1 MLSDSPKNESEEVP
15 SDNGNMPIDLGSI
28 WRIILRRRWAIVSVF
43 LVVVAA
49 VVLVTLRQQKIYAAS
64 ATLIIDL
71 AAPKVLDNNQVGE
84 VVDSGSG
91 SYWFSREYYETQYKV
106 IASRAVA
113 SRVVAKLH
121 LDTDLRFLQ
130 LDKIEDPAA
139 RERRRQRTDPITLAQ
154 SILRVEPVKDSKMV
168 LIRIEYPDPIQAAGM
183 ANTFAEEYI
192 AENLSVR
199 LSTTHSASE
208 WLENQLVDLE
218 AKVDKSMRELYK
230 FKKEKDIVSTSFENK
245 QSMVSQRLVAFNDA
259 LTKARIQKAQLQ
271 ARAESIRA
279 LRKHPDEILRSGDSF
294 SQTINAYVVQ
304 QMKLKLLE
312 ITNECADLKS
322 RYLGEHPKLS
332 SCLER
337 LSVVRSNL
345 MHELEVNLA
354 ATEKEYSEA
363 TQSERNLLTLYNEA
377 KDEAFK
383 VNQFE
388 EEYQQLKRTLDTN
401 ERLYEV
407 VLKRLKDAGL
417 SGRMQM
423 SNVRILDRAKPSDS
437 PVRPRPW
444 LSLVL
449 GILFG
454 VIGGFGLAFVLEHLD
469 TSITTQEQ
477 VEDRLRVTFL
487 GIIPKINV
495 GKGVGPHEL
504 TIHAQ
509 PKSAVAE
516 CCRSIRTNL
525 LFMSPDKPFKSI
537 LLTSR
542 GPGEGKT
549 TVSVSLAVTM
559 AESGNRV
566 LLLDADMRR
575 PRTHKVL
582 GVSNEVGLSS
592 LIVGA
597 AKLEDVIKSTSV
609 PGLSVLVCGPVP
621 PNPTDL
627 LQAGAFSSLL
637 SDLGKQYDRIVIDS
651 PPVGAFADA
660 AVISTL
666 VDGTLLVLKA
676 GKTSREHARRAI
688 WALRNV
694 KARLFGAVLNDLDLE
709 NRHYGYYYYNRHG
722 YYYNRKTDEAA
733 S

>member
-1 MLSDSPKNESEEVP
+1 MLSDFPKNESEEVP
-15 SDNGNMPIDLGSI
+15 SDYGNAPINLGSI
-28 WRIILRRRWAIVSVF
+28 WRVLLRRRWVLISVL
-43 LVVVAA
+43 LVVIAA
-49 VVLVTLRQQKIYAAS
+49 VMFVTLRQQKIYAAT

-91 SYWFSREYYETQYKV
+91 SYWFSREYYETQ
-106 IASRAVA
+106 
-113 SRVVAKLH
+113 VAKLH
-121 LDTDLRFLQ
+121 LASDLRFLQ
-130 LDKIEDPAA
+130 LDKIEDAAA
-139 RERRRQRTDPITLAQ
+139 REKKRQSADPIAIAQ
-154 SILRVEPVKDSKMV
+154 SILRVEPIKESRMV
-168 LIRIEYPDPIQAAGM
+168 LVQIEYPDPIQAAAL
-183 ANTFAEEYI
+183 ANAFAEEYI

-199 LSTTHSASE
+199 LSTTNSASE
-208 WLENQLVDLE
+208 WLESQLVDLE

-271 ARAESIRA
+271 GRAESIRA
-279 LRKHPDEILRSGDSF
+279 LRNDPQELLKSGDAF
-294 SQTINAYVVQ
+294 NQMIDKFVVQ
-304 QMKLKLLE
+304 QLKLRLLE
-312 ITNECADLKS
+312 LTNECADLKS

-337 LSVVRSNL
+337 LSLVKSNL
-345 MHELEVNLA
+345 MHEIEVNLA
-354 ATEKEYSEA
+354 ALEKEYREVA
-363 TQSERNLLTLYNEA
+363 QSERNLLALYNEA

-388 EEYQQLKRTLDTN
+388 EEYQQLKRTLDNN

-407 VLKRLKDAGL
+407 VLKRIKDTGL

-423 SNVRILDRAKPSDS
+423 SNVRILDRAKPAD
-437 PVRPRPW
+437 RPIRPKP
-444 LSLVL
+444 LFNLAFGV
-449 GILFG
+449 LFG
-454 VIGGFGLAFVLEHLD
+454 LVAGLGLAVVLEYLD
-469 TSITTQEQ
+469 TSITTQQQ
-477 VEDRLRVTFL
+477 VEERLRLTFL
-487 GIIPKINV
+487 GIIPKITA
-495 GKGVGPHEL
+495 GKGTGPQEL
-504 TIHAQ
+504 AIHAQ
-509 PKSAVAE
+509 PRSAVAE

-537 LLTSR
+537 LLTSS

-549 TVSVSLAVTM
+549 TASVSLAVTM
-559 AESGNRV
+559 AEGGSRV

-575 PRTHKVL
+575 PRAHKVL

-597 AKLEDVIKSTSV
+597 AGLEDVIKSTAV
-609 PGLSVLVCGPVP
+609 PGLSLLVCGPVP
-621 PNPTDL
+621 PNPTNL
-627 LQAGAFSSLL
+627 LQAGAFSALL
-637 SDLGKQYDRIVIDS
+637 SELGKKYDRIVIDS

-676 GKTSREHARRAI
+676 GKTSSDHARRAI

-694 KARLFGAVLNDLDLE
+694 KARIFGAVLNDLDLE
-709 NRHYGYYYYNRHG
+709 DRHYGYYYYNRHG
-722 YYYNRKTDEAA
+722 YYYNRKTDEAH

>member
-1 MLSDSPKNESEEVP
+1 MLSDSPKTESEEVP
-15 SDNGNMPIDLGSI
+15 SDYGNAPINLGSI
-28 WRIILRRRWAIVSVF
+28 WRIILRRRWVLISAL
-43 LVVVAA
+43 LVVMAA
-49 VVLVTLRQQKIYAAS
+49 VVFVTLRQQKIYVAT

-106 IASRAVA
+106 ISSRAVA

-121 LDTDLRFLQ
+121 LASDLRFLQ
-130 LDKIEDPAA
+130 LDKIEDAGA
-139 RERRRQRTDPITLAQ
+139 REKKRQGMDPIPIAQ
-154 SILRVEPVKDSKMV
+154 SILRVEPIKESRMV
-168 LIRIEYPDPIQAAGM
+168 LVQIEYPDPIQAAAL
-183 ANTFAEEYI
+183 ANAFAEEYI

-199 LSTTHSASE
+199 LSTTNSASE
-208 WLENQLVDLE
+208 WLESQLVDLE

-271 ARAESIRA
+271 GRAESIRA
-279 LRKHPDEILRSGDSF
+279 LRNDPEGLLRSGDAF
-294 SQTINAYVVQ
+294 NQMIDKFVVQ
-304 QMKLKLLE
+304 QMKLRLLE
-312 ITNECADLKS
+312 VTNECADLKS

-337 LSVVRSNL
+337 LSLVKANL
-345 MHELEVNLA
+345 MHEIEVNLA
-354 ATEKEYSEA
+354 ALEKEYREVA
-363 TQSERNLLTLYNEA
+363 QSERNLLALYNEA

-388 EEYQQLKRTLDTN
+388 EEYQQLKRTLDNN

-423 SNVRILDRAKPSDS
+423 SNVRILDRAKPAD
-437 PVRPRPW
+437 RPIRPKP
-444 LSLVL
+444 LFNLA
-449 GILFG
+449 FG
-454 VIGGFGLAFVLEHLD
+454 VLCGLVAGLGLVVVLEYLD
-469 TSITTQEQ
+469 TSITTQQQ
-477 VEDRLRVTFL
+477 VEERLRLAFL
-487 GIIPKINV
+487 GIIPKITA
-495 GKGVGPHEL
+495 GKGVGPQEL
-504 TIHAQ
+504 AIHAQ
-509 PKSAVAE
+509 PRSAVAE

-525 LFMSPDKPFKSI
+525 LFMSPDRPFKSI
-537 LLTSR
+537 LLTSS

-549 TVSVSLAVTM
+549 TASVSLAVTM
-559 AESGNRV
+559 AEGGSRV

-597 AKLEDVIKSTSV
+597 ARLEDVIKSTGI
-609 PGLSVLVCGPVP
+609 PGLSLLVCGPVP
-621 PNPTDL
+621 PNPTNL

-637 SDLGKQYDRIVIDS
+637 SELGKQYDRIVIDS

-666 VDGTLLVLKA
+666 VDGTLLILKA
-676 GKTSREHARRAI
+676 GKTSSDHARRAI

-694 KARLFGAVLNDLDLE
+694 KARIFGAVLNDLDLE
-709 NRHYGYYYYNRHG
+709 DRHYGYYYYNRHG
-722 YYYNRKTDEAA
+722 YYYNRKTDEAPT
-733 S
+733 

>member
-15 SDNGNMPIDLGSI
+15 SDYGRAPIDLGSM
-28 WRIILRRRWAIVSVF
+28 WRIILRRRWVLISAL
-43 LVVVAA
+43 LVVIAA
-49 VVLVTLRQQKIYAAS
+49 VMLVTLRQQKIYAAT

-121 LDTDLRFLQ
+121 LATDLRFLQ
-130 LDKIEDPAA
+130 LDKIEDPVA
-139 RERRRQRTDPITLAQ
+139 REKKRQSIDPIAIAQ
-154 SILRVEPVKDSKMV
+154 SILRVEPVKESRMV
-168 LIRIEYPDPIQAAGM
+168 LVRIEYPEPIQAAAL
-183 ANTFAEEYI
+183 ANAFAEEYI

-199 LSTTHSASE
+199 LSTTNSASE
-208 WLENQLVDLE
+208 WLESQLVDLE

-271 ARAESIRA
+271 GRAESIRA
-279 LRKHPDEILRSGDSF
+279 LRNNPEELLRSGDAFNQLIS
-294 SQTINAYVVQ
+294 AYVVQ
-304 QMKLKLLE
+304 QMKLKQLE
-312 ITNECADLKS
+312 LTNECADLKS
-322 RYLGEHPKLS
+322 RYLGDHPKLR

-337 LSVVRSNL
+337 LSLVKSNL
-345 MHELEVNLA
+345 IHEIEVNLSA
-354 ATEKEYSEA
+354 LDKEYREVA
-363 TQSERNLLTLYNEA
+363 QSERNLLTLYNEA
-377 KDEAFK
+377 KDEAFR

-388 EEYQQLKRTLDTN
+388 EEYQQLKRTLDNN

-423 SNVRILDRAKPSDS
+423 SNVRVLDRAKPADG
-437 PVRPRPW
+437 PLRPKP
-444 LSLVL
+444 LLNLAFAV
-449 GILFG
+449 LFG
-454 VIGGFGLAFVLEHLD
+454 LVAGLGLAVVLEYLD

-477 VEDRLRVTFL
+477 VEERLRVPFL
-487 GIIPKINV
+487 GIIPKIAMT
-495 GKGVGPHEL
+495 KGLGAQEL
-504 TIHAQ
+504 AIHAQ
-509 PKSAVAE
+509 PRSAVAE

-525 LFMSPDKPFKSI
+525 MFMSPDKPFKSI
-537 LLTSR
+537 LLTSS
-542 GPGEGKT
+542 GPGDGKT
-549 TVSVSLAVTM
+549 TASVSLAVTM
-559 AESGNRV
+559 AEGGSRV

-575 PRTHKVL
+575 PRTHRIL

-597 AKLEDVIKSTSV
+597 AKLEDVIKSTAV

-627 LQAGAFSSLL
+627 LQTGAFSSLL
-637 SDLGKQYDRIVIDS
+637 SDLGKQYDKIVIDS

-676 GKTSREHARRAI
+676 GKTSSDHARRAL

-694 KARLFGAVLNDLDLE
+694 KARIFGAVLNDLDLE

-722 YYYNRKTDEAA
+722 YYYSRKTDEAP